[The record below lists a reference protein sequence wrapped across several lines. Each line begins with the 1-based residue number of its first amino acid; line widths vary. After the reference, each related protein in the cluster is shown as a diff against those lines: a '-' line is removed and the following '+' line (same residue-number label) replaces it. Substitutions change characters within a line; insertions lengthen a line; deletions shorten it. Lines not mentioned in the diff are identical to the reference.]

1 MSKGFQSGTM
11 RQIYGAVEFWSEGQ
25 WLEVVDIAS
34 LLAQHIGLN
43 GCLFGVDN
51 HAGYAPLFAD
61 RGLPGDCSATLRTRA
76 ERFTA
81 HDRRA
86 SWALW
91 SELAGVDW
99 EVRADDRHGPGAPGP
114 EDGADASDAVIDK
127 WLHDRRW
134 VWARDALDRDPDL
147 FGQSG
152 IRVFRRFV
160 PKRSDCLVNTEF
172 PLVMKLMRCLAERFG
187 DQAVRLVVWFGSPG
201 ARAIAAAAV
210 TA

>member
-1 MSKGFQSGTM
+1 MSKGFQSATM

-61 RGLPGDCSATLRTRA
+61 RGLPRDCSATLLTRA

-99 EVRADDRHGPGAPGP
+99 EVRADDRHGQGALGP

-127 WLHDRRW
+127 WLHDRRQTNIYRASLGVQVIAPCGW
-134 VWARDALDRDPDL
+134 CGSTLGTSTDNDCRD
-147 FGQSG
+147 G
-152 IRVFRRFV
+152 
-160 PKRSDCLVNTEF
+160 NE
-172 PLVMKLMRCLAERFG
+172 RCINCG
-187 DQAVRLVVWFGSPG
+187 GM
-201 ARAIAAAAV
+201 
-210 TA
+210 

>member
-1 MSKGFQSGTM
+1 MSTGFQREMM

-25 WLEVVDIAS
+25 WLELVDIAS

-51 HAGYAPLFAD
+51 HAGYVPLFAD
-61 RGLPGDCSATLRTRA
+61 RGLPRDCSATLLSRA
-76 ERFTA
+76 ERSWA
-81 HDRRA
+81 QAAQDSRA

-91 SELAGVDW
+91 SELARVDW
-99 EVRADDRHGPGAPGP
+99 EVRADDRRGTGALGPD
-114 EDGADASDAVIDK
+114 DGGYDADASDAVIDK

-152 IRVFRRFV
+152 IRIFRRFV

-172 PLVMKLMRCLAERFG
+172 PLVMKLMGCLAERFG
-187 DQAVRLVVWFGSPG
+187 DQAVRLVVWFGASG
-201 ARAIAAAAV
+201 ARA
-210 TA
+210 